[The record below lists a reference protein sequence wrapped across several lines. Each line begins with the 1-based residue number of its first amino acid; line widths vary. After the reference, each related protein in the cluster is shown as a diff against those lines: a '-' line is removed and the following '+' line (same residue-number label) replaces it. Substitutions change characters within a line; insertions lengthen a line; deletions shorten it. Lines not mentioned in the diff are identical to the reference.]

1 MIKIDI
7 DMILPLDGKIQRFS
21 VTKIVF
27 SNVHDQHIYKVYS
40 DDLAVYGEAI
50 ESGRVVLVRDT
61 GLKDKEG
68 HKVYEGDIL
77 LVDGQWEAVVY
88 WQDERASYNLD
99 FKDDFINK
107 DSFSFIE
114 NNKWNKR
121 TKVIGNI
128 HMQKKVGE

>member
-1 MIKIDI
+1 MINIDI

-27 SNVHDQHIYKVYS
+27 SNLDGRHIHKVYS
-40 DDLAVYGEAI
+40 GDLAVYGEAI
-50 ESGRVVLVRDT
+50 ESGRVVLVRHT

-68 HKVYEGDIL
+68 NKVYEGDIL

-88 WQDERASYNLD
+88 WQDERASYDLD
-99 FKDDFINK
+99 FKDDFISN
-107 DSFSFIE
+107 DNFSFIE